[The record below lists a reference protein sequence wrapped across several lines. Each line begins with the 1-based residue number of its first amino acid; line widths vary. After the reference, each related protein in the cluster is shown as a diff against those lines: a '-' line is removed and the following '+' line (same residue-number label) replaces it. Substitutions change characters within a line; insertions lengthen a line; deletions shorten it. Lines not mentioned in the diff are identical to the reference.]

1 MACNA
6 LYCVCWEVI
15 SWVRILTSCR
25 AVSLYRK
32 TNSPDVDV
40 AIANN
45 NRGGGFFCVCTGGGT
60 AKGGNGNNTGEEL
73 HNYIDIIDYLLVCR
87 SIGLWNESSRSK
99 NQGGRRQSKAA
110 KRKARKSPN
119 PGANLSS
126 WQTDRYCWEVRRNR
140 YHSIPCRS
148 EVVVAP
154 QLCVSCGRIIS
165 SEGAQSVQ

>member
-73 HNYIDIIDYLLVCR
+73 HNYLILLTTCWCV
-87 SIGLWNESSRSK
+87 
-99 NQGGRRQSKAA
+99 
-110 KRKARKSPN
+110 
-119 PGANLSS
+119 
-126 WQTDRYCWEVRRNR
+126 DRWLME
-140 YHSIPCRS
+140 
-148 EVVVAP
+148 
-154 QLCVSCGRIIS
+154 
-165 SEGAQSVQ
+165 